1 MSLERFKIQ
10 LTECYG
16 GLRPTFH
23 SLSHLDWCIYYAWS
37 VTFIHIRERYR
48 KEDILLSLVRDR
60 KVTPVEIQL
69 STQLLFHLQL
79 ALDVNSN
86 TEMIRSAPW

>member
-37 VTFIHIRERYR
+37 VTFIHIRERY
-48 KEDILLSLVRDR
+48 
-60 KVTPVEIQL
+60 
-69 STQLLFHLQL
+69 
-79 ALDVNSN
+79 
-86 TEMIRSAPW
+86 